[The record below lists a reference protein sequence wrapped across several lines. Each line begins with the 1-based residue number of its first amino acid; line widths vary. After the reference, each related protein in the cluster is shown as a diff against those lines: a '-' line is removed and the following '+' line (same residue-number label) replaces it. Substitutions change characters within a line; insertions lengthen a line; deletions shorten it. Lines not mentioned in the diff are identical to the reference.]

1 MKKNILVLFLML
13 ASLSGFAQVTTVPTI
28 PEANQAVTLTF
39 NKTGTG
45 LAAYSGI
52 IYAHIGVT
60 VNGNTWQNVIGSWG
74 NNTLQP
80 ALSGSGNSQTLT
92 ISPSLFSYFGVST
105 SASITQ
111 ICVVF
116 RSANGAQQSTD
127 FFINV
132 GAFQANLN
140 SPLLIGHSIAGIL
153 LPYMAPAFDHVCY
166 LAASM
171 PTIGQSITE
180 MMGTSLRGT
189 DPTVIG
195 WPVEGSMA
203 ERFHAMFGPDIDPAV
218 FAWMMSEIAQDVH
231 PACLNS
237 EAITRQSAPGIATS
251 YIAAQRDPILPP
263 VWQGR
268 FAERVSA
275 RDVYEI
281 DSPHEPFLSHPD
293 LLAELVVGRLV

>member
-1 MKKNILVLFLML
+1 MRDIVLLHGGSHGSWCWRDFLPALNRAGHSGQVL
-13 ASLSGFAQVTTVPTI
+13 ALDMPGCGTKRRQ
-28 PEANQAVTLTF
+28 ANQT
-39 NKTGTG
+39 
-45 LAAYSGI
+45 
-52 IYAHIGVT
+52 
-60 VNGNTWQNVIGSWG
+60 Q
-74 NNTLQP
+74 
-80 ALSGSGNSQTLT
+80 
-92 ISPSLFSYFGVST
+92 
-105 SASITQ
+105 SIAD
-111 ICVVF
+111 I
-116 RSANGAQQSTD
+116 AQHLVD
-127 FFINV
+127 EV
-132 GAFQANLN
+132 AQANLN
-140 SPLLIGHSIAGIL
+140 SPLLIGHSIGGIL

-180 MMGTSLRGT
+180 MMGTSLRGI

-237 EAITRQSAPGIATS
+237 EAITRQSTPGIATS

-268 FAERVSA
+268 FAERVGA

-281 DSPHEPFLSHPD
+281 DAPHEPFLSHPD